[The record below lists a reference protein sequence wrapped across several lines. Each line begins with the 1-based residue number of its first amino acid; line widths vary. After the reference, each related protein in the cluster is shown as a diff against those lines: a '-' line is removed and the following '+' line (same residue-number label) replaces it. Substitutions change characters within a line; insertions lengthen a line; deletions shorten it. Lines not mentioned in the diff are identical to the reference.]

1 MEEVFHMFKGIR
13 LWLIWMAALSTGV
26 VGMGLVY
33 QGTIGGH
40 PVKLITGIPVLLLGI
55 WVTGNILASA
65 KQAYYKQ
72 RGVIRPKSL
81 VSTKTK

>member
-1 MEEVFHMFKGIR
+1 MFKGIR
-13 LWLIWMAALSTGV
+13 LWLVWMAALCTGTL
-26 VGMGLVY
+26 GMGLVY

-40 PVKLITGIPVLLLGI
+40 PVKLVTGIPVLLLGI

-72 RGVIRPKSL
+72 RGVTR
-81 VSTKTK
+81 